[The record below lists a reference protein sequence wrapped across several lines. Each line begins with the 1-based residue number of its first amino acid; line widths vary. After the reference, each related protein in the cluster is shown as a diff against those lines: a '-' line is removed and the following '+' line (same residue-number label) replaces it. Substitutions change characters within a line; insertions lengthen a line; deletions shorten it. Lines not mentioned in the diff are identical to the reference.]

1 MDVRHAYPVRTV
13 VLVKYLAPH
22 WIGLFRE
29 KQRKISKVLSMNDAG
44 NLHSRP
50 STEEVFIRV
59 SGAPRAVGIMVFGK
73 FSWLYF
79 SHRRKVGI
87 WGFGFLLS

>member
-1 MDVRHAYPVRTV
+1 MDVCISVRA
-13 VLVKYLAPH
+13 VLLHLKVRSKYTAPH
-22 WIGLFRE
+22 RIISRE
-29 KQRKISKVLSMNDAG
+29 TTENFESLSMNDAG

-50 STEEVFIRV
+50 STEEFFIRV

-79 SHRRKVGI
+79 GI
-87 WGFGFLLS
+87 

>member
-1 MDVRHAYPVRTV
+1 MRILVRTV
-13 VLVKYLAPH
+13 VLVIYLAPH
-22 WIGLFRE
+22 RIISRE
-29 KQRKISKVLSMNDAG
+29 TMENFESLSMNGVG

-50 STEEVFIRV
+50 STEEFFIRV

-79 SHRRKVGI
+79 GI
-87 WGFGFLLS
+87 